1 MADKKFNIK
10 DQLAGIAAL
19 IAAIVAIGGGFV
31 KYGEIT
37 TKLDAIEAR
46 EQVVVD
52 TSAIESGIAVLQE
65 KVAALENKEEV
76 VVDLSDIESQ
86 TAVLEEKVE
95 KLENKKEVVVDLSG
109 IESDLSDTDASLAK
123 TKTKSLVNAKEIEL
137 LKIQIEEIK
146 ISTSNPLTN

>member
-1 MADKKFNIK
+1 MGKETKKFNLK

-46 EQVVVD
+46 EQVIVD

-65 KVAALENKEEV
+65 KVAALESQEET
-76 VVDLSDIESQ
+76 VVDI
-86 TAVLEEKVE
+86 
-95 KLENKKEVVVDLSG
+95 SG
-109 IESDLSDTDASLAK
+109 IGKNK
-123 TKTKSLVNAKEIEL
+123 TKTLVNEKEIEL
-137 LKIQIEEIK
+137 LKVQIEEIK
-146 ISTSNPLTN
+146 VLTSNPLAN

>member
-37 TKLDAIEAR
+37 PKLDAIEAR

-65 KVAALENKEEV
+65 KVSALES
-76 VVDLSDIESQ
+76 VDTSHEHSVTHDH
-86 TAVLEEKVE
+86 
-95 KLENKKEVVVDLSG
+95 
-109 IESDLSDTDASLAK
+109 
-123 TKTKSLVNAKEIEL
+123 TKSLVNAKEIEL
-137 LKIQIEEIK
+137 LKVQIEEIK
-146 ISTSNPLTN
+146 VSTSNPLSN

>member
-1 MADKKFNIK
+1 MKNFNLK

-52 TSAIESGIAVLQE
+52 TSSIESSIAVLQE
-65 KVAALENKEEV
+65 KVSALES
-76 VVDLSDIESQ
+76 VDTSHEHPVNHDH
-86 TAVLEEKVE
+86 
-95 KLENKKEVVVDLSG
+95 
-109 IESDLSDTDASLAK
+109 
-123 TKTKSLVNAKEIEL
+123 TKSLVNAKEIEL

-146 ISTSNPLTN
+146 VATSNPLSN

>member
-1 MADKKFNIK
+1 MADKKFNLK

-52 TSAIESGIAVLQE
+52 TSAIESSIAVLQE
-65 KVAALENKEEV
+65 KVSALES
-76 VVDLSDIESQ
+76 VDTSHEHPVTHDH
-86 TAVLEEKVE
+86 
-95 KLENKKEVVVDLSG
+95 
-109 IESDLSDTDASLAK
+109 
-123 TKTKSLVNAKEIEL
+123 TKSLVNAKEIEL
-137 LKIQIEEIK
+137 LKVQIEEIK
-146 ISTSNPLTN
+146 VSTSNPLSQ

>member
-1 MADKKFNIK
+1 MADKKFNLK

-52 TSAIESGIAVLQE
+52 TSGIESSIAVLQE
-65 KVAALENKEEV
+65 KVSALEN
-76 VVDLSDIESQ
+76 VDTSHEHPVTHDH
-86 TAVLEEKVE
+86 
-95 KLENKKEVVVDLSG
+95 
-109 IESDLSDTDASLAK
+109 
-123 TKTKSLVNAKEIEL
+123 TKSLVNAKEIEL

-146 ISTSNPLTN
+146 VSTSNPLTN